1 MILVVDDDKNI
12 RLSLKLIL
20 ERNEY
25 EVALAEGPKE
35 AIQIVRNTP
44 AVELVL
50 MDLNYTRATDGEE
63 GLTLLRQ
70 VKVFRPDLPCIL
82 MTAWGT
88 IDLAVKGMRA
98 GAFDFITKPWD
109 NGVLLDRIE
118 TARSLTP
125 GPSPR
130 GDGSIYLQGQKTTN
144 GQAQNVTTPLSPWR
158 GVGGEALSGIL
169 ATVARVAPT
178 NAPVLITGES
188 GTGKELIAEAIH
200 RQSQRANGPFVKVN
214 LGGISTSLFE
224 SEMFGHKKGAFTDA
238 KADRTGRFEMAKGG
252 TIFLDEIGELSLASQ
267 VKLLRVLQDQTY
279 EVLGDSETRRTDVRV
294 VCATNANLRAMVEEK
309 TFREDLF
316 YRINIINLHLP
327 PLRER
332 REDIPILVDHFL
344 RLACEANRLPPV
356 TVSTEAIAYLQTQ
369 PFPGNIRE
377 LKNLVER
384 AVLMKESLTPGP
396 IPEQSSPT
404 RSLSPKERGVVTLG
418 RQDFECFSTDSLST
432 PLSPWRGVGGE
443 ASLASMER
451 SAIAACIAKH
461 NGNLSLVAKE
471 LGISRG
477 ALYRKIEKH
486 GL

>member
-20 ERNEY
+20 ERNDY
-25 EVALAEGPKE
+25 QVALAEEPKA
-35 AIQIVRNTP
+35 AIQIIRNTP

-50 MDLNYTRATDGEE
+50 MDMNYSNSTDGEE
-63 GLTLLRQ
+63 GLTLLKQ
-70 VKVFRPDLPCIL
+70 IKVFRPNLPCIL

-88 IDLAVKGMRA
+88 IDLAVQGMRA

-109 NGVLLDRIE
+109 NGVLLERIE
-118 TARSLTP
+118 TARQIQNSKSKVQNSSL
-125 GPSPR
+125 
-130 GDGSIYLQGQKTTN
+130 SIGERTN
-144 GQAQNVTTPLSPWR
+144 GTIIGNSLSN
-158 GVGGEALSGIL
+158 IL

-200 RQSQRANGPFVKVN
+200 RQSRRANGPFVKVN

-224 SEMFGHKKGAFTDA
+224 SEMFGHKMGSFTDA
-238 KADRTGRFEMAKGG
+238 KSDRTGRFELAKGG

-279 EVLGDSETRRTDVRV
+279 EVLGDSQTRRTDVRV
-294 VCATNANLRAMVEEK
+294 VCATNADLRKMVEDH

-316 YRINIINLHLP
+316 FRINLINLHLP

-332 REDIPILVDHFL
+332 KEDIPLLVDHFL
-344 RLACEANRLPPV
+344 QMACAANNLPLV
-356 TVSTEAIAYLQTQ
+356 KASADAIAYLQTL
-369 PFPGNIRE
+369 PFSGNIRE

-384 AVLMKESLTPGP
+384 ALLMRSPLPAPPLEEGSSRELSVADIRNSVSVSQNRDIALP
-396 IPEQSSPT
+396 QSGSV
-404 RSLSPKERGVVTLG
+404 EG
-418 RQDFECFSTDSLST
+418 
-432 PLSPWRGVGGE
+432 
-443 ASLASMER
+443 ASLDSMER
-451 SAIAACIAKH
+451 TAIAASIARH

>member
-12 RLSLKLIL
+12 RLSLKLVL
-20 ERNEY
+20 ERNGY
-25 EVALAEGPKE
+25 DVALAEEPKE
-35 AIQIVRNTP
+35 TIRIVRDTT

-50 MDLNYTRATDGEE
+50 MDMNYSHSTDGEE
-63 GLTLLRQ
+63 GLTLLKQ
-70 VKVFRPDLPCIL
+70 VKVFRPDVPVIL

-88 IDLAVKGMRA
+88 IKLAVQGMRA

-118 TARSLTP
+118 TALKINCNGPVSQP
-125 GPSPR
+125 GQPA
-130 GDGSIYLQGQKTTN
+130 SIIGT
-144 GQAQNVTTPLSPWR
+144 S
-158 GVGGEALSGIL
+158 LSGIL
-169 ATVARVAPT
+169 TTVSRVAPT
-178 NAPVLITGES
+178 NASVLITGES

-200 RQSQRANGPFVKVN
+200 RQSRRANGPFVKVN

-224 SEMFGHKKGAFTDA
+224 SEMFGHIKGSFTDA
-238 KADRTGRFEMAKGG
+238 KADRTGRFELAKGG

-279 EVLGDSETRRTDVRV
+279 EVLGDSQTRRADVRV
-294 VCATNANLRAMVEEK
+294 VCATNADLRAMVEEH

-316 YRINIINLHLP
+316 FRINLINIHLP

-332 REDIPILVDHFL
+332 REDIPLLVEHFL
-344 RLACEANRLPPV
+344 RQACQENHLPPV
-356 TVSTEAIAYLQTQ
+356 SVSSEAIAYLQTR

-377 LKNLVER
+377 LKNVVER
-384 AVLMKESLTPGP
+384 ALLMKAPETNTLERTDFSLLSAESVGP
-396 IPEQSSPT
+396 SSIASKENAAPT
-404 RSLSPKERGVVTLG
+404 LDVL
-418 RQDFECFSTDSLST
+418 
-432 PLSPWRGVGGE
+432 
-443 ASLASMER
+443 ER

-461 NGNLSLVAKE
+461 GGNLSHVAKE

-477 ALYRKIEKH
+477 ALYRKIEKY